1 MAGQVEAIDFRVLD
15 FDPLWIFVFVQLC
28 THLEPGFRRGRRDQL
43 NDGAKAAQRLASP
56 IDRDEREQTMLY
68 LVPLR
73 STWRQVA
80 DRDGQLELVRQLLK
94 LNFPQTDTISVA
106 ATTVSR
112 NPEALGVRVTLLSH
126 RPPPAADR
134 INGKGG
140 GVVIGTDADPSSVVG
155 DVVDAVRHGAL
166 QFGTDEV
173 VNIAQFRR
181 ALPAPF
187 PAVVLEIAHQFLLFC
202 INRYER
208 FVRRQERHGLRVDVS
223 KL

>member
-43 NDGAKAAQRLASP
+43 DDGAIAAQRLASP
-56 IDRDEREQTMLY
+56 IDRDEREKAMLY

-73 STWRQVA
+73 GARRQVT

-94 LNFPQTDTISVA
+94 LNFPQTNTISVA

-112 NPEALGVRVTLLSH
+112 KHEALGVRVTLLSH

-134 INGKGG
+134 IAGKGG
-140 GVVIGTDADPSSVVG
+140 GLVIGSA
-155 DVVDAVRHGAL
+155 A
-166 QFGTDEV
+166 
-173 VNIAQFRR
+173 
-181 ALPAPF
+181 
-187 PAVVLEIAHQFLLFC
+187 C
-202 INRYER
+202 
-208 FVRRQERHGLRVDVS
+208 
-223 KL
+223 